1 MLLILNKGKEMK
13 NRKILFIASTV
24 LVVIMAGVIVYA
36 QDWVRPHPDD
46 YVFNEIVLIK
56 GHVTILNHPELGRTV
71 GSGMYLVFQ
80 REGCKKCLIATST
93 DLDGNYQILVGRG
106 RYKVISR
113 DARGGGAPSYDM
125 LAPNQTRYI
134 NAQNKVSGERFDI
147 NVVIP
152 KR

>member
-1 MLLILNKGKEMK
+1 LNRDKEMK
-13 NRKILFIASTV
+13 NRKYLYIAS
-24 LVVIMAGVIVYA
+24 VILITNLASVIVFA

-56 GHVTILNHPELGRTV
+56 GHVTILNHPQLGRTV
-71 GSGMYLVFQ
+71 GNGIYLVFQ
-80 REGCKKCLIATST
+80 REGCKKCLVATSA
-93 DLDGNYQILVGRG
+93 DLNGNYQILVGRG

-125 LAPNQTRYI
+125 LAPDQPRYI
-134 NAQNKVSGERFDI
+134 NVQNLVSGETFDI

-152 KR
+152 NR